1 MATEQELAEYL
12 RLVAADLHRTR
23 QQLRSVEERAH
34 EPIALVA
41 MACRYP
47 GGVASPEDLW
57 RLVADGTDAVSPFPA
72 DRGWETEPSE
82 YVSEGGFLSGA
93 PDFDAE
99 FFGISPREALAM
111 DPQQR
116 QLLEV
121 SWEALE
127 RVGLDP
133 SSLRGSDT
141 GVFVGMYYQ
150 DYESRL
156 SDSHAGGYGLT
167 GNASSVASGRV
178 AYTFG
183 LEGPA
188 ITIDTACSSSLVAM
202 HLAAQ
207 ALRNG
212 ECSLALAGGVTVM
225 STPAAFT
232 EFARQG
238 GLASDGRCKAFSAGA
253 DGTGWG
259 EGVGVLVLER
269 LSEAQRLGHPVLAV
283 LRGSAVNQD
292 GASNGLSAPNGPSQ
306 ERVIR
311 AALAGAR
318 LSTSDVDAVEG
329 HGTGT
334 TLGDP
339 IEAQALLA
347 TYGQERPED
356 RPLWLGSVK
365 SNFGHTQAAA
375 GVAGV
380 IKMVEAMRHGTLP
393 ATLHAGEASP
403 HVDWATGDVRLL
415 TEARSWEAEGRPRR
429 AGVSSFG
436 ISGTNAH
443 VILEEAPAQAAP
455 APSAD
460 PVVTGGVVPWVLSA
474 RSDAG
479 LRALAGRL
487 ASDVP
492 AGADIA
498 DVAGSLASGRAGL
511 EFRAVVLGADRE
523 ELQQGLAAVES
534 AGAVT
539 RGPVAW
545 VFPGQGS
552 QWVGMGREL
561 AGCSPVFAAVLDEVC
576 AVADPL
582 LGRSL
587 REVMFSGAEVHQTGF
602 TQVAVFAF
610 EAALA
615 AVAQAAGS
623 KPDFVAGHSVGEV
636 TAAYVAGAV
645 SLEDAVRL
653 LVARGALMQALPS
666 GGAMAAVQAG
676 VREVDLS
683 GLEDRVAVAAVNSSS
698 AVVLSG
704 EREAVEEAIG
714 RLAGRKVHW
723 LEVSHAFHSP
733 LMRPIADE
741 LARVVTGIRFTEPQI
756 PLVSAVTG
764 AVAGADVLGDPGHW
778 VEQAVGT
785 VRFHDV
791 VRFLHERGIAGF
803 LELGPDTVLSAAV
816 YDGDE
821 NGVWAAG
828 LAEHEDAGA
837 RRLLKGLADAW
848 THGAAV
854 DWTRLVPAGRR
865 VALPTYP
872 FQHRRYW
879 PAGSGA
885 VTGLGA
891 AGLAAAAHPLLAA
904 VVTLADS
911 DEWLF
916 TGRLSGAS
924 ASWPADHELPG
935 VTALPAAALA
945 ELVLFAGERAGRPAI
960 EQITF
965 ERPLV
970 LPEREER
977 EAVDLQISVR
987 GEHATVSSRPV
998 GEELWIR
1005 HATATLTDDLAED
1018 PPSGPDGRDV
1028 FVQMETDE
1036 EQDGFGI
1043 HPGLLQA
1050 ALNLGPDEVPQRWEG
1065 VRLFAVG
1072 ARQIRARSIGSGLL
1086 AVDSHGDPV
1095 LQIRAMSTRRTTADE
1110 FTRGRG
1116 RLLSLRWEP
1125 VPVSAGES
1133 PEWSTIRPGETVAAP
1148 DGEPSTV
1155 VALCEGEDPVA
1166 WALGVVQDWVA
1177 ADRPA
1182 GSRLVVT
1189 TREAVAAGTDD
1200 AVPGLAQAPVWG
1212 LVRSA
1217 RAEYPD
1223 AGLILLDEDGHDASS
1238 AARHAAIAS
1247 GEPELAVRRGEIRM
1261 PRLRPTPPDE
1271 QATQAGGA
1279 GTEGTMLITGG
1290 TGTLGGLVARH
1301 LVARHGVRSLVLV
1314 SRSGPDAPGADALAA
1329 DLEAAGARVRVVAAD
1344 LADRTA
1350 VDALVADIPDLTGI
1364 VHTAGLI
1371 ADTLF
1376 ATLTPESLARVI
1388 AAKSVSAQHLHE
1400 ATLDRDLTTFV
1411 LFSSLAGLLGSPGQ
1425 ANYAAANAYL
1435 DALAAHRRA
1444 AGRPAVS
1451 IAWYLWEQ
1459 RSTITTGLSETDRA
1473 RLARGGAPLPTE
1485 TALRLFDAALAAG
1498 DALSAAGLD
1507 LAAVRAGVDAGLP
1520 ELALLRGLVRVPRR
1534 VADNGALGRQLG
1546 SRSAPEQRRFLLDLV
1561 REQAALVLGHRD
1573 ASGIPADRAFRDLGF
1588 GSLTAVELRNRL
1600 AATAGLALPAT
1611 LVFDYPTA
1619 QALAEYL
1626 LRRVS
1631 GVADSSAEVVPARSA
1646 GEPIAI
1652 VSMACRYPGGVASPE
1667 DLWRLVA
1674 DGVDAMGAF
1683 PADRG
1688 WETDPAEYAQIGG
1701 FLSGMADFDAEFF
1714 GISPREAVAMDP
1726 QQRLLLEV
1734 SWEALER
1741 AGLDPAAMKG
1751 TDTGVFA
1758 GLAMQDYSS
1767 RLPDGSA
1774 GGFGMTGNASSV
1786 ASGRVAYTFGLE
1798 GPAVTVDTACS
1809 SSLVAMHLAAQA
1821 LRNGECSLALAGG
1834 VTVLAT
1840 QGIFAEFT
1848 RQGGMASDGRC
1859 KPFSA
1864 AADGTGWG
1872 EGVGVVLLERLS
1884 EARRLGHPV
1893 LAVLRGSAV
1902 NQDGASNGLSAPNGP
1917 SQERVIRRALA
1928 DARLSPSDVDVTE
1941 AHGTGTAL
1949 GDPIEAQALLAT
1961 YGQERPEERPLWLG
1975 SVKSN
1980 IGHTQA
1986 AAGVAG
1992 VIKMVEAM
2000 RHEMLPPTLHA
2011 DEPSPHVE
2019 WSAGEVRLLAE
2030 ARPWEPAD
2038 RPRRAGVS
2046 SFGISGTNAHVILEE
2061 APAAS
2066 AVVPSAEPV
2075 VTGAV
2080 VPWVLSAR
2088 SAPALRALAGRLAS
2102 DVPAGA
2108 DIADVAGALARGR
2121 AGLEYRAVALG
2132 VDRPELDEALIRV
2145 ESAGPAVSGA
2155 DVAFVFP
2162 GQGSQWIGMG
2172 RELLACSP
2180 VFAEF
2185 VAECEPLV
2193 DFPLR
2198 DALVSG
2204 AGLDRVEV
2212 VQPAL
2217 FVMMVGLARAW
2228 EAAGVVPSAVV
2239 GHSQGEIAA
2248 ACFAG
2253 ALSLEDALS
2262 LVTARGR
2269 ALVALAGTGGML
2281 SVAAAPEVV
2290 EGMLA
2295 DGLGIAAVNASAQ
2308 VVVSGVPEPLDT
2320 LAARCEAAG
2329 IRARRVDVDYAS
2341 HHPLMEQVREQ
2352 LLAVRVSPRPGRV
2365 PFYSAVT
2372 GTVVDTEGLDVT
2384 YWWRNLR
2391 EQVKFAQTVAAMPVA
2406 GFVEVS
2412 PHPVLVPGIE
2422 GRWAVGSLR
2431 RDDGGQRRLLASLGE
2446 AWARGAAVDWTR
2458 LTAGGKPVALP
2469 TYPFQHR
2476 PYWASGGGTGRG
2488 TAGHPL
2494 LDSAV
2499 RLAEDAGWVLS
2510 GRVSAGTSPWL
2521 ADHAVSGTVLVPGAA
2536 LAELVLHAGDRAG
2549 LPAIGEITFEQPL
2562 VLNGSPVDLQVSVE
2576 GGQAAVF
2583 SRTGEQWTRHA
2594 IATLAD
2600 PSGMVEG
2607 LEGQWPPAGAQALA
2621 VSDAYEVMAGRG
2633 YEYGPTFRGLQAAW
2647 RLGEDLY
2654 AEVELPAAG
2663 EGQDGF
2669 GIHPAL
2675 LDAAL
2680 HALLVAAIEESGQEV
2695 LLPFA
2700 WRDVRLHATGASAL
2714 RVRLSPAGPDAFSLL
2729 AADGD
2734 GKPVVSAGAMMS
2746 RPADTGR
2753 LAGPDAGTGLLALE
2767 WAPLSL
2773 GPAPERAWAQV
2784 GPELDLPDA
2793 TGELVFAMAE
2803 PADLPGA
2810 LALVQAWLEAG
2821 HPAGSRL
2828 VVRTREAV
2836 AAAEGDT
2843 VAGLESSGIW
2853 GLVRSAQS
2861 EHPDAGLVL
2870 LDDDG
2875 RSESDAVV
2883 APALATGEKELALRA
2898 GAVLVPRLRPVPAGL
2913 EAPVGPE
2920 AWRLEWAAGGDLD
2933 GVRAVPAP
2941 DAERPLGAHEV
2952 RIAVRAAGVNFR
2964 DLLSA
2969 LGMLPNDTRPPGT
2982 DGAGVVIEAGPEVT
2996 GLPVGTRVMGMFQ
3009 AFGPLA
3015 VVDARPLVPIPD
3027 GWSDVEAAGAP
3038 TAYLTA
3044 HHALFDLGRVRPGDR
3059 VLIHA
3064 ASGGVGMAAVHL
3076 ALAAGAEVFAT
3087 ASPAKQ
3093 ATVAALGVTRIASSR
3108 TADFAAEF
3116 GQVDVVLNSLTG
3128 ELLDASLGMLAEG
3141 GRFVELGKTD
3151 IRDPRQ
3157 VPFDLGDFA
3166 PERLAEKWQQIL
3178 EQIVPLPVTVWPVAR
3193 AGAAL
3198 RYMSQAR
3205 HVGKIV
3211 LRLPGVDDG
3220 TVLITGGTGTLGGLV
3235 ARHLVDRH
3243 GVRDLVLV
3251 SRSGPEA
3258 PGAAELAAELEA
3270 AGARVRIVAAD
3281 LSRRAA
3287 ADALVADI
3295 PELAG
3300 VVHAAGVLEDMS
3312 VTSLTGESLGR
3323 VLAAKADAAW
3333 HLHQATEHVDLRM
3346 FVLFSSLAGL
3356 LGNPGQGNY
3365 AAANTYLDAL
3375 AEHRKALG
3383 LPAVSIAW
3391 GLWEQAS
3398 VMTAG
3403 VTSTG
3408 RARLARGGGVVLGTE
3423 QALGLLDRALGTGRP
3438 VLAAGLDVGAVR
3450 SAIAAGSPV
3459 PSVLLGLGRAPR
3471 RAAVA
3476 GAGGGA
3482 LARRLVALPS
3492 AEHLRVVLDL
3502 VREHA
3507 AVVLGLGDG
3516 VSADRAFRDLGFDSL
3531 TAVELR
3537 NRLAAA
3543 SGLALP
3549 ATLVFDYPTPRVLAE
3564 YLVARVTGAAPAAAE
3579 VVPASAVTG
3588 EPVAIVSMACRFPGE
3603 VSSPED
3609 LWRLVADG
3617 VDAMGDFPA
3626 DRGWEPESVG
3636 YARVGGFLSGAAD
3649 FDAEFFGVS
3658 PREAVAMDP
3667 QQRLLL
3673 EVSWEALERAG
3684 LDPSGLRGSDTGVF
3698 AGLYYQGYGSQLP
3711 DGDGSGFRL
3720 TGYSTSVASGR
3731 VSYALG
3737 LEGPAVTIDT
3747 ACSSSLVAMHLAA
3760 QALRNGECSLALA
3773 GGAAVMAT
3781 PAAFAEFALQGGLA
3795 SDGRCKPFSDDADGT
3810 GWGEGVGVLVLER
3823 LSEAQ
3828 RLGHPVLAVLRGS
3841 AVNQDGASNGL
3852 SAPNGPSQQRVI
3864 RAALASAGLSA
3875 AEVDTAEAHG
3885 TGTTL
3890 GDPIEAQAL
3899 LATYGQDRPE
3909 DRPLWLGSV
3918 KSNIGHTQAAAGVA
3932 GVIKMVEAMR
3942 HGVFPVTLHAGE
3954 PSHHVDWTAGD
3965 VRLLTE
3971 ARPWESDGRPRRA
3984 GVSAFGLSGT
3994 NAHVI
3999 LEQAPDPLPEQVSD
4013 AAPVVTGGVVPW
4025 VLSARSGAGL
4035 RALAARLASDVPAG
4049 ADIADVAVSLAGGRA
4064 GQEYRAVALGIDLEE
4079 LDAALVRVEPGAPSA
4094 SGTGVAF
4101 VFPGQGSQW
4110 VGMGGELLAC
4120 SSVFADFVAECEP
4133 LVDFPL
4139 RDALVSGVGLER
4151 VEVVQPALF
4160 VMMVG
4165 LAKVWEAAGVVPS
4178 AVVGHSQGELAAACF
4193 AGALSLE
4200 DALGLVTARGRA
4212 LVALAGTGGMLSVS
4226 AAPEVVE
4233 GMLADGLV
4241 IAAVNAPGQVVVSG
4255 APEPLDA
4262 LAVRCEGA
4270 GIRARRVDVD
4280 YASHHPLVEQV
4291 REQLLAVRVSPR
4303 PGRVPFY
4310 SAVTGSVVDTEGLDV
4325 AYWWRNLREQVRF
4338 AQTVASMPVAGFVEV
4353 SPHPVLVPGIEG
4365 RWGVGSLRRDDGG
4378 QRRLLMS
4385 LAEAW
4390 IHGAA
4395 VDWTRLI
4402 TGGKPVTL
4410 PTYPFQ
4416 HRRYWASGGGTGRSR
4431 VGHPLLESAVRLA
4444 EDAGWVWSGRLSAG
4458 TSPWLGD
4465 HVVAGTVLAPG
4476 AALAELV
4483 LHAGDRA
4490 GLPAIG
4496 EITFE
4501 QPLVLDGVVDVQVRV
4516 EDSRA
4521 SVFSRTGEQWIRH
4534 ATASLD
4540 DPAGMVE
4547 GLEGQWPPAGA
4558 QALAVGD
4565 AYDVMAA
4572 CGYEYGPAFRGLQA
4586 AWRLGEDLYAEVE
4599 LPAVGEGQDGFGIHP
4614 ALLDAA
4620 LHVLLT
4626 AAGEGD
4632 EIGLPFAWRDVRL
4645 HATGASALRVRLSP
4659 AGSDAVSLLAA
4670 DGEGQPVV
4678 SVGAM
4683 ISRPAEASRLAPA
4696 LSAGAGL
4703 LALEWAPVRLSA
4715 GSSAVQE
4722 WVRVGPDL
4730 PAETDGPLFALA
4742 EPVDIPAA
4750 LALVRAWL
4758 ADEHPAGSRLAFRT
4772 RDAVAAVE
4780 GDSVAGLAVSGV
4792 WGLVRS
4798 AMAEHPDAG
4807 LALLDDDGRP
4817 ESEAMVSA
4825 ALATGERE
4833 LALRDGA
4840 VLVPRLRRAASSDE
4854 PAPVLGPDGTVLVT
4868 GGTGTL
4874 GGLVARHLAVRH
4886 EVRDLV
4892 LVSRSGEDAP
4902 GADELVADI
4911 EAAGARV
4918 RIVAADLADRA
4929 VVDALVADLP
4939 DLTAVVHAAGVVEDA
4954 PVTSLTEQSLDRVLA
4969 SKAVSARHLH
4979 EATAD
4984 RKLRMF
4990 VLFSSL
4996 SGLLGGAGQGNYTAA
5011 NTYLDALAAHRRAQ
5025 GRPTVSIAWGFW
5037 EQRST
5042 IGAGVTDVDLARLAR
5057 VGGTLLPI
5065 EQALSLFDQALGV
5078 GSPVVATGLDVAA
5091 VRGAIAAGQ
5100 TMPAVLLGFG
5110 RAPRRTAAA
5119 GTGGGELARRLA
5131 GLGEGERSRVLLDL
5145 VREHAAVV
5153 LGHGDASGIEAGQA
5167 FRNLGFDSLT
5177 AVELRNRLA
5186 AASGLTL
5193 PATLV
5198 FDYPTPQALAEY
5210 LLRQALGVEG
5220 TAGEVV
5226 PTRSAG
5232 EPVAVVSMACRF
5244 PGGVASP
5251 EELWQLVVGGTDAM
5265 GDFPA
5270 DRGWETEPAG
5280 YSRVGGFLSGAA
5292 DFDAEFFGIS
5302 PREAVAMDPQ
5312 QRLLLEVSW
5321 EALERAGFDPSR
5333 MRGSDTG
5340 VFAGLSLQD
5349 YAWRLSEADGG
5360 SFRLTGNA
5368 SSVVS
5373 GRVAFAF
5380 GLEGPAVTVDT
5391 ACSSSL
5397 VAMHLAAQAL
5407 RNGECSLALAGGVT
5421 VMATP
5426 TTISEFALQGGLAG
5440 DGRVKAFSGTAD
5452 GTALSEGVGVVV
5464 LERLSEAQ
5472 RLGHPVLAVLR
5483 GSAVN
5488 QDGASN
5494 GLSAPNGPS
5503 QERVIR
5509 RALADARLTPGDV
5522 DAVEGHGTGTT
5533 LGDPIEAQA
5542 LLATYGQERPED
5554 QPLWL
5559 GSVKSN
5565 IGHAQA
5571 AAGVAG
5577 VIKMVEALRHGML
5590 PPTLHAD
5597 EPSPHVDWTAGD
5609 VRLLTEPRAWE
5620 SDGRPRR
5627 AGVSSFG
5634 ISGTNAHVILEA
5646 PPEPVPARPTSGRPV
5661 VTGGVVPWV
5670 LSARSGAGLAA
5681 LAGQLASDVPAGAD
5695 IADVAGALAGG
5706 RAGLE
5711 YRTVVLGVDRAE
5723 LDEALVRVEPGT
5735 PSASGSDVAFVFPGQ
5750 GSQWVGMG
5758 RELLACSSVFAEFVA
5773 ECEPLV
5779 DFPLRD
5785 ALVSG
5790 DGLER
5795 VEVVQPALFVMMVGL
5810 AKVWE
5815 AAGVVPSAVVGH
5827 SQGELAAACFAGAL
5841 SLEDALGLVTARGRA
5856 LVALAGTGGM
5866 LSVSAAPEVVEG
5878 MLADGLVI
5886 AAVNAPG
5893 QVVVSGAPEPLDAL
5907 AVRCEGAGIRAR
5919 RVDVDYASHHPL
5931 VEQVRE
5937 QLLAVRVSP
5946 RPGRVPFYSAVT
5958 GTVVDTEGLDVAYW
5972 WRNLRE
5978 QVRFAQAVASM
5989 PVAGFVEVSPHPV
6002 LVPGVEDGWAVGSL
6016 RRDDGG
6022 QRRLLMSLAEAWT
6035 HGAAVDWTRLV
6046 PQGSP
6051 ITLPTYPFQHRR
6063 YWASGGATGQGGA
6076 GHPLLG
6082 SAVRLAED
6090 AGWVLSGRVSAGT
6103 SPWLADHAVSGT
6115 VLVPGAALAELVL
6128 HAGDRTGLPAIGEIT
6143 FEQPLVLDG
6152 AADVQV
6158 RVDGEQASV
6167 FSQAGEQWIRHA
6179 TATLADPAGTV
6190 EGLEEQWPPADAQP
6204 LPVSDAYEVMAAR
6217 GYEYGP
6223 TFRGLRAAWRL
6234 GEDLY
6239 AEVELP
6245 AGDAQDG
6252 FAIHPALLDAALH
6265 VLIAATEDGDQIGLP
6280 FAWRDVRLHA
6290 TGASALRV
6298 RLSPAGPDAVS
6309 LLAADGEGQP
6319 VVSAASMMARP
6330 TDTARLTTG
6339 TGPGLLTLEWAPFGL
6354 GSAPEQAWVPVGPGL
6369 DLPTGTDGPLF
6380 ALAELADVP
6389 TALALV
6395 QAWLADEHPAGS
6407 RLAFRTRDAVAAVEG
6422 DSVAGLAVSGVWG
6435 LVRSAMAE
6443 HPDAGLV
6450 LLDDDGS
6457 PGSEAMVSAALATG
6471 ERELALRDGAVLVP
6485 RLRRAVPGDDA
6496 APVFDPEGAVLITG
6510 GTGTLGGLIARHL
6523 VDAYG
6528 IRNLVLASRSG
6539 PDAPGA
6545 GELAAELEAAGA
6557 RVQVVA
6563 VDLSQRTA
6571 VDALVA
6577 ELPGLTGV
6585 VHAAGIT
6592 EDMSVTSL
6600 TGPPLE
6606 RVLAAKADAAR
6617 HLHEATTGRD
6627 LGLFVLFSSLAG
6639 LLGGPGQANYAA
6651 ANTYLDALAALRQ
6664 SQGLPGVSIAWG
6676 LWEQRSAL
6684 TGTLTRAD
6692 QARLARGGGVA
6703 LSTEQALRLF
6713 DSALAGA
6720 SPVVAAGLDVDAAR
6734 ATATAGFALP
6744 SVLGDLVRAPRR
6756 AAAGTQGADTFARRL
6771 AGLGETER
6779 SRFLLNLVREHAAVV
6794 LGYDQAESVRAD
6806 QAFRDFGFDS
6816 VTAVELRN
6824 RLAGV
6829 TGLTLPATLVF
6840 DYPTS
6845 RVLAERLLHVAI
6857 GAPKDPEEARIEE
6870 VIRAIPVSRLRDVGL
6885 LDVLLE
6891 LADTPTNGNGNG
6903 NGDGASNGNGDG
6915 ASNGNTN
6922 GNGSGND
6929 HGGAPPASQID
6940 ELSSDD
6946 LIRMALEENE

>member
-23 QQLRSVEERAH
+23 QRLRSVEERAH

-47 GGVASPEDLW
+47 GGVASPEGLW

-72 DRGWETEPSE
+72 DRGWETEQSE
-82 YVSEGGFLSGA
+82 YAGYAREGGFLSGA

-127 RVGLDP
+127 RVGVDP
-133 SSLRGSDT
+133 SNLRGSDT

-156 SDSHAGGYGLT
+156 SDVHAGGYGLT
-167 GNASSVASGRV
+167 GNTSSVASGRV

-238 GLASDGRCKAFSAGA
+238 GLASDGRCKPFSAGA

-259 EGVGVLVLER
+259 EGVGMLVLER

-311 AALAGAR
+311 AALASAR
-318 LSTSDVDAVEG
+318 LSTSDVDVVEG

-356 RPLWLGSVK
+356 QPLWLGSVK

-403 HVDWATGDVRLL
+403 HVDWSAGDVRLL
-415 TEARSWEAEGRPRR
+415 TEARRWESTDRPRR

-443 VILEEAPAQAAP
+443 VILEEAPAESAP
-455 APSAD
+455 DQSAPDQSAPS
-460 PVVTGGVVPWVLSA
+460 VVTGGVVPWVLSA
-474 RSDAG
+474 RSDEG
-479 LRALAGRL
+479 LRAMAGRL
-487 ASDVP
+487 SSDVP

-498 DVAGSLASGRAGL
+498 DVAGSLARGRAGL
-511 EFRAVVLGADRE
+511 EFRAVALGADRE
-523 ELQQGLAAVES
+523 ELEQGLAAVDPS
-534 AGAVT
+534 GAVAP
-539 RGPVAW
+539 GPVAW

-552 QWVGMGREL
+552 QWVGMGQEL
-561 AGCSPVFAAVLDEVC
+561 AGCSPVFAGVLDEVC

-587 REVMFSGAEVHQTGF
+587 REVMFSGVEVHQTAF

-610 EAALA
+610 EAGLA
-615 AVAQAAGS
+615 AVARAVGL

-653 LVARGALMQALPS
+653 LVARGGLMQALPS

-704 EREAVEEAIG
+704 DREAVEDAIG
-714 RLAGRKVHW
+714 RLPGRKVHW

-741 LARVVTGIRFTEPQI
+741 LARVVAGIRFAEPRV

-764 AVAGADVLGDPGHW
+764 AVAGVDVLGDPGHW
-778 VEQAVGT
+778 VEQAIGT

-791 VRFLHERGIAGF
+791 VRFLHGRGVGGF
-803 LELGPDTVLSAAV
+803 VELGPDTVLSAAV

-821 NGVWAAG
+821 GGVWAAG
-828 LAEHEDAGA
+828 LAERDDAGA
-837 RRLLKGLADAW
+837 RRLLAGLAEAW

-891 AGLAAAAHPLLAA
+891 AGLTAAAHPLLAA

-924 ASWPADHELPG
+924 ASWLADHELLG
-935 VTALPAAALA
+935 VTVLPAAALA

-965 ERPLV
+965 ERPLA
-970 LPEREER
+970 LQERES
-977 EAVDLQISVR
+977 VDLQISVR
-987 GEHATVSSRPV
+987 GDRATVSSRPV

-1005 HATATLTDDLAED
+1005 HATATLTDDLADDLAEG
-1018 PPSGPDGRDV
+1018 PQSGSDGRDV
-1028 FVQMETDE
+1028 LVQVETDE

-1095 LQIRAMSTRRTTADE
+1095 LRIRVMSTRRTTADE
-1110 FTRGRG
+1110 FVRGHG

-1125 VPVSAGES
+1125 VPGSADES
-1133 PEWSTIRPGETVAAP
+1133 PAWSTIRPGETVAAP
-1148 DGEPSTV
+1148 DGEPGTV

-1166 WALGVVQDWVA
+1166 WVLGVVQDWVA

-1200 AVPGLAQAPVWG
+1200 TVPGLAQAPVWG

-1238 AARHAAIAS
+1238 VVRHAAIAS
-1247 GEPELAVRRGEIRM
+1247 GELELAVRRGEIRV
-1261 PRLRPTPPDE
+1261 PRLRPAPPDE
-1271 QATQAGGA
+1271 QATRAGGV

-1301 LVARHGVRSLVLV
+1301 LVARHGVRSLVLA

-1376 ATLTPESLARVI
+1376 ATLTPESLARVV
-1388 AAKSVSAQHLHE
+1388 AAKAVSAQHLHE

-1425 ANYAAANAYL
+1425 ANYAAANSYL

-1459 RSTITTGLSETDRA
+1459 RSTITTGLSETDRV

-1485 TALRLFDAALAAG
+1485 TALRLFDAALTAG

-1507 LAAVRAGVDAGLP
+1507 LAAVRADVDAGLP
-1520 ELALLRGLVRVPRR
+1520 ELVLLRGLVRAPRR
-1534 VADNGALGRQLG
+1534 AAGNGALGRQLG

-1573 ASGIPADRAFRDLGF
+1573 AGGIPADRAFRDLGF

-1600 AATAGLALPAT
+1600 AAAAGMALPAT
-1611 LVFDYPTA
+1611 VVFDYPTA

-1688 WETDPAEYAQIGG
+1688 WETDSAEYARIGG

-1884 EARRLGHPV
+1884 EAQRLGHPV
-1893 LAVLRGSAV
+1893 LGVLRGSAV

-1961 YGQERPEERPLWLG
+1961 YGQDRPEDRPLWLG

-2000 RHEMLPPTLHA
+2000 RHETLPPTLHA
-2011 DEPSPHVE
+2011 DEPSPHVD
-2019 WSAGEVRLLAE
+2019 WTAGEVRLLTE
-2030 ARPWEPAD
+2030 ACPWESEG

-2046 SFGISGTNAHVILEE
+2046 SFGISGTNAHLILEQ
-2061 APAAS
+2061 APDP
-2066 AVVPSAEPV
+2066 VPVPPSDAGPV

-2088 SAPALRALAGRLAS
+2088 SAPALEALAGRLAS
-2102 DVPAGA
+2102 DVPAGTPV
-2108 DIADVAGALARGR
+2108 ADVAGALARGR
-2121 AGLEYRAVALG
+2121 AGLEHRAVVLG
-2132 VDRPELDEALIRV
+2132 VDRAELDEALMRV
-2145 ESAGPAVSGA
+2145 EPAGPAVSGA

-2185 VAECEPLV
+2185 VAECEQLV

-2204 AGLDRVEV
+2204 AGADRVEV

-2281 SVAAAPEVV
+2281 SVSAAPEVA
-2290 EGMLA
+2290 EGLLA
-2295 DGLGIAAVNASAQ
+2295 DGLGIAAVNAAEQ
-2308 VVVSGVPEPLDT
+2308 VVVSGAPEALDA

-2341 HHPLMEQVREQ
+2341 HHPLVERVREQ
-2352 LLAVRVSPRPGRV
+2352 LLAVRVTPRPGRV

-2372 GTVVDTEGLDVT
+2372 GTVVDTAGLDAA

-2391 EQVKFAQTVAAMPVA
+2391 EQVRFAQTVASMPVA

-2446 AWARGAAVDWTR
+2446 AWSHGAAVDWTR
-2458 LTAGGKPVALP
+2458 LIAGGKPVVLP

-2476 PYWASGGGTGRG
+2476 RYWASGGGTGRG
-2488 TAGHPL
+2488 GAGHPL

-2510 GRVSAGTSPWL
+2510 GRVSVGTSPWL

-2536 LAELVLHAGDRAG
+2536 LTELVLHAGDRAG

-2576 GGQAAVF
+2576 GDQAAVF

-2594 IATLAD
+2594 TATLAD
-2600 PSGMVEG
+2600 PAGMVEG
-2607 LEGQWPPAGAQALA
+2607 LEGQWPPAGSQALA
-2621 VSDAYEVMAGRG
+2621 VSDAYDVMAGRG
-2633 YEYGPTFRGLQAAW
+2633 YEYGPTFRGLRAAW
-2647 RLGEDLY
+2647 RLGEELY

-2663 EGQDGF
+2663 EDQDGF

-2680 HALLVAAIEESGQEV
+2680 HALLVAAVEESGQEV

-2734 GKPVVSAGAMMS
+2734 GKPVVSAGAMTS
-2746 RPADTGR
+2746 RPTATGR
-2753 LAGPDAGTGLLALE
+2753 LATPGAGTGLLALE

-2803 PADLPGA
+2803 PADLPAA

-2828 VVRTREAV
+2828 VVRTRAAV

-2853 GLVRSAQS
+2853 GLVRSARS
-2861 EHPDAGLVL
+2861 EHPDVGLVL

-2913 EAPVGPE
+2913 EPPSGPE

-2964 DLLSA
+2964 DLLLA
-2969 LGMLPNDTRPPGT
+2969 LGSLPNDARPPGT
-2982 DGAGVVIEAGPEVT
+2982 DGAGVVIETGPEVT
-2996 GLPVGTRVMGMFQ
+2996 NLPVGTRVMGMFQ

-3027 GWSDVEAAGAP
+3027 GWSDAEAAAAP

-3093 ATVAALGVTRIASSR
+3093 AAVAALGVTRIASSR
-3108 TADFAAEF
+3108 TADFADEF

-3128 ELLDASLGMLAEG
+3128 ELLDASLGMLADG

-3166 PERLAEKWQQIL
+3166 PEWLAEKWQQVL
-3178 EQIVPLPVTVWPVAR
+3178 ERIVPLPVTVWPVAR

-3198 RYMSQAR
+3198 RFMSQAR

-3211 LRLPGVDDG
+3211 LRLSGVDDG
-3220 TVLITGGTGTLGGLV
+3220 AVLITGGTGTLGGLV
-3235 ARHLVDRH
+3235 ARHLVERH
-3243 GVRDLVLV
+3243 GVRDLVLA
-3251 SRSGPEA
+3251 SRSGPDA
-3258 PGAAELAAELEA
+3258 PGADELAAELEA

-3281 LSRRAA
+3281 LSQRAA

-3323 VLAAKADAAW
+3323 VLAPKADAAW

-3391 GLWEQAS
+3391 GLWEPTS

-3423 QALGLLDRALGTGRP
+3423 QALGLLDRALDTGRP
-3438 VLAAGLDVGAVR
+3438 VVAAGLDVGGVR
-3450 SAIAAGSPV
+3450 DAIAAGSQV

-3476 GAGGGA
+3476 GAGGGV
-3482 LARRLVALPS
+3482 LARRLAALPL
-3492 AEHLRVVLDL
+3492 AEHVRVVLDV

-3507 AVVLGLGDG
+3507 AVVLGHGDG
-3516 VSADRAFRDLGFDSL
+3516 VPADRAFRDLGFDSL

-3543 SGLALP
+3543 SGLTLP

-3564 YLVARVTGAAPAAAE
+3564 YLVARVTGAAPAVAE
-3579 VVPASAVTG
+3579 VAPAAVAAG
-3588 EPVAIVSMACRFPGE
+3588 EPVAIVSMACRFPGG

-3626 DRGWEPESVG
+3626 DRGWETEPTG

-3684 LDPSGLRGSDTGVF
+3684 LDPTGLRGSDTGVF

-3781 PAAFAEFALQGGLA
+3781 PAAFAEFAVQGGLA
-3795 SDGRCKPFSDDADGT
+3795 ADGRCKPFSDEADGT

-3823 LSEAQ
+3823 LSEAR

-3864 RAALASAGLSA
+3864 RAALAGAGLSA
-3875 AEVDTAEAHG
+3875 AEVDAAEAHG

-3899 LATYGQDRPE
+3899 LATYGQERPE

-3942 HGVFPVTLHAGE
+3942 HGVLPVTLHAGQ

-4049 ADIADVAVSLAGGRA
+4049 ADIADVAGALAGGRA
-4064 GQEYRAVALGIDLEE
+4064 GLEYRAVVLGVDRAE
-4079 LDAALVRVEPGAPSA
+4079 LDEALVRVEPGLPSV
-4094 SGTGVAF
+4094 SGTDVAF

-4110 VGMGGELLAC
+4110 LGMGRELLAG
-4120 SSVFADFVAECEP
+4120 SPVFAEFVAECEQ

-4151 VEVVQPALF
+4151 VDVVQPALF

-4165 LAKVWEAAGVVPS
+4165 LARVWEAAGVVPS

-4200 DALGLVTARGRA
+4200 DALGLVIARGRA

-4233 GMLADGLV
+4233 GMLRDGLG

-4262 LAVRCEGA
+4262 LAARCEAA

-4280 YASHHPLVEQV
+4280 YASHNPLVDSV
-4291 REQLLAVRVSPR
+4291 RERLLAVEVSPR
-4303 PGRVPFY
+4303 SGRVPFY
-4310 SAVTGSVVDTEGLDV
+4310 SAVTGSVVDTVELD
-4325 AYWWRNLREQVRF
+4325 AGYWWRNLREQVKF

-4365 RWGVGSLRRDDGG
+4365 RWAVGSLRRDDGG

-4390 IHGAA
+4390 THGAA
-4395 VDWTRLI
+4395 VDWMRLI

-4416 HRRYWASGGGTGRSR
+4416 HRRYWASGGGTGRSG

-4516 EDSRA
+4516 DGDQA

-4534 ATASLD
+4534 ATATLA

-4547 GLEGQWPPAGA
+4547 GLDGQWPPVGA
-4558 QALAVGD
+4558 QALAIGD
-4565 AYDVMAA
+4565 AYDVMADY
-4572 CGYEYGPAFRGLQA
+4572 GYEYGPAFRGLRA

-4599 LPAVGEGQDGFGIHP
+4599 LPAAGEGQDGFGIHP

-4620 LHVLLT
+4620 LHVLLA
-4626 AAGEGD
+4626 AAGDGD
-4632 EIGLPFAWRDVRL
+4632 EIGLPFAWRDVQL

-4659 AGSDAVSLLAA
+4659 AGSGAVSLLAA

-4683 ISRPAEASRLAPA
+4683 ISRPAETGRLAPA

-4715 GSSAVQE
+4715 GSSAVRE
-4722 WVRVGPDL
+4722 WVRADPDL
-4730 PAETDGPLFALA
+4730 PAGTDGPLFALA
-4742 EPVDIPAA
+4742 EPVD
-4750 LALVRAWL
+4750 
-4758 ADEHPAGSRLAFRT
+4758 
-4772 RDAVAAVE
+4772 
-4780 GDSVAGLAVSGV
+4780 
-4792 WGLVRS
+4792 
-4798 AMAEHPDAG
+4798 
-4807 LALLDDDGRP
+4807 
-4817 ESEAMVSA
+4817 
-4825 ALATGERE
+4825 
-4833 LALRDGA
+4833 
-4840 VLVPRLRRAASSDE
+4840 
-4854 PAPVLGPDGTVLVT
+4854 
-4868 GGTGTL
+4868 
-4874 GGLVARHLAVRH
+4874 
-4886 EVRDLV
+4886 
-4892 LVSRSGEDAP
+4892 
-4902 GADELVADI
+4902 
-4911 EAAGARV
+4911 
-4918 RIVAADLADRA
+4918 
-4929 VVDALVADLP
+4929 
-4939 DLTAVVHAAGVVEDA
+4939 
-4954 PVTSLTEQSLDRVLA
+4954 
-4969 SKAVSARHLH
+4969 
-4979 EATAD
+4979 
-4984 RKLRMF
+4984 
-4990 VLFSSL
+4990 
-4996 SGLLGGAGQGNYTAA
+4996 
-5011 NTYLDALAAHRRAQ
+5011 
-5025 GRPTVSIAWGFW
+5025 
-5037 EQRST
+5037 
-5042 IGAGVTDVDLARLAR
+5042 
-5057 VGGTLLPI
+5057 
-5065 EQALSLFDQALGV
+5065 
-5078 GSPVVATGLDVAA
+5078 
-5091 VRGAIAAGQ
+5091 
-5100 TMPAVLLGFG
+5100 
-5110 RAPRRTAAA
+5110 
-5119 GTGGGELARRLA
+5119 
-5131 GLGEGERSRVLLDL
+5131 
-5145 VREHAAVV
+5145 
-5153 LGHGDASGIEAGQA
+5153 
-5167 FRNLGFDSLT
+5167 
-5177 AVELRNRLA
+5177 
-5186 AASGLTL
+5186 
-5193 PATLV
+5193 
-5198 FDYPTPQALAEY
+5198 
-5210 LLRQALGVEG
+5210 
-5220 TAGEVV
+5220 
-5226 PTRSAG
+5226 
-5232 EPVAVVSMACRF
+5232 
-5244 PGGVASP
+5244 
-5251 EELWQLVVGGTDAM
+5251 
-5265 GDFPA
+5265 
-5270 DRGWETEPAG
+5270 
-5280 YSRVGGFLSGAA
+5280 
-5292 DFDAEFFGIS
+5292 
-5302 PREAVAMDPQ
+5302 
-5312 QRLLLEVSW
+5312 
-5321 EALERAGFDPSR
+5321 
-5333 MRGSDTG
+5333 
-5340 VFAGLSLQD
+5340 
-5349 YAWRLSEADGG
+5349 
-5360 SFRLTGNA
+5360 
-5368 SSVVS
+5368 
-5373 GRVAFAF
+5373 
-5380 GLEGPAVTVDT
+5380 
-5391 ACSSSL
+5391 
-5397 VAMHLAAQAL
+5397 
-5407 RNGECSLALAGGVT
+5407 
-5421 VMATP
+5421 
-5426 TTISEFALQGGLAG
+5426 
-5440 DGRVKAFSGTAD
+5440 
-5452 GTALSEGVGVVV
+5452 
-5464 LERLSEAQ
+5464 
-5472 RLGHPVLAVLR
+5472 
-5483 GSAVN
+5483 
-5488 QDGASN
+5488 
-5494 GLSAPNGPS
+5494 
-5503 QERVIR
+5503 
-5509 RALADARLTPGDV
+5509 
-5522 DAVEGHGTGTT
+5522 
-5533 LGDPIEAQA
+5533 
-5542 LLATYGQERPED
+5542 
-5554 QPLWL
+5554 
-5559 GSVKSN
+5559 
-5565 IGHAQA
+5565 
-5571 AAGVAG
+5571 
-5577 VIKMVEALRHGML
+5577 
-5590 PPTLHAD
+5590 
-5597 EPSPHVDWTAGD
+5597 
-5609 VRLLTEPRAWE
+5609 
-5620 SDGRPRR
+5620 
-5627 AGVSSFG
+5627 
-5634 ISGTNAHVILEA
+5634 
-5646 PPEPVPARPTSGRPV
+5646 VPA
-5661 VTGGVVPWV
+5661 
-5670 LSARSGAGLAA
+5670 
-5681 LAGQLASDVPAGAD
+5681 
-5695 IADVAGALAGG
+5695 
-5706 RAGLE
+5706 
-5711 YRTVVLGVDRAE
+5711 
-5723 LDEALVRVEPGT
+5723 
-5735 PSASGSDVAFVFPGQ
+5735 
-5750 GSQWVGMG
+5750 
-5758 RELLACSSVFAEFVA
+5758 
-5773 ECEPLV
+5773 
-5779 DFPLRD
+5779 
-5785 ALVSG
+5785 
-5790 DGLER
+5790 
-5795 VEVVQPALFVMMVGL
+5795 
-5810 AKVWE
+5810 
-5815 AAGVVPSAVVGH
+5815 
-5827 SQGELAAACFAGAL
+5827 
-5841 SLEDALGLVTARGRA
+5841 
-5856 LVALAGTGGM
+5856 
-5866 LSVSAAPEVVEG
+5866 
-5878 MLADGLVI
+5878 
-5886 AAVNAPG
+5886 
-5893 QVVVSGAPEPLDAL
+5893 
-5907 AVRCEGAGIRAR
+5907 
-5919 RVDVDYASHHPL
+5919 
-5931 VEQVRE
+5931 
-5937 QLLAVRVSP
+5937 
-5946 RPGRVPFYSAVT
+5946 
-5958 GTVVDTEGLDVAYW
+5958 
-5972 WRNLRE
+5972 
-5978 QVRFAQAVASM
+5978 
-5989 PVAGFVEVSPHPV
+5989 
-6002 LVPGVEDGWAVGSL
+6002 
-6016 RRDDGG
+6016 
-6022 QRRLLMSLAEAWT
+6022 
-6035 HGAAVDWTRLV
+6035 
-6046 PQGSP
+6046 
-6051 ITLPTYPFQHRR
+6051 
-6063 YWASGGATGQGGA
+6063 
-6076 GHPLLG
+6076 
-6082 SAVRLAED
+6082 
-6090 AGWVLSGRVSAGT
+6090 
-6103 SPWLADHAVSGT
+6103 
-6115 VLVPGAALAELVL
+6115 
-6128 HAGDRTGLPAIGEIT
+6128 
-6143 FEQPLVLDG
+6143 
-6152 AADVQV
+6152 
-6158 RVDGEQASV
+6158 
-6167 FSQAGEQWIRHA
+6167 
-6179 TATLADPAGTV
+6179 
-6190 EGLEEQWPPADAQP
+6190 
-6204 LPVSDAYEVMAAR
+6204 
-6217 GYEYGP
+6217 
-6223 TFRGLRAAWRL
+6223 
-6234 GEDLY
+6234 
-6239 AEVELP
+6239 
-6245 AGDAQDG
+6245 
-6252 FAIHPALLDAALH
+6252 
-6265 VLIAATEDGDQIGLP
+6265 
-6280 FAWRDVRLHA
+6280 
-6290 TGASALRV
+6290 
-6298 RLSPAGPDAVS
+6298 
-6309 LLAADGEGQP
+6309 
-6319 VVSAASMMARP
+6319 
-6330 TDTARLTTG
+6330 
-6339 TGPGLLTLEWAPFGL
+6339 
-6354 GSAPEQAWVPVGPGL
+6354 
-6369 DLPTGTDGPLF
+6369 
-6380 ALAELADVP
+6380 
-6389 TALALV
+6389 ALALV
-6395 QAWLADEHPAGS
+6395 QAWLADERPAGS
-6407 RLAFRTRDAVAAVEG
+6407 RLAVRTRDAVAAVEG

-6450 LLDDDGS
+6450 LLDDDGR
-6457 PGSEAMVSAALATG
+6457 PESEAMVSAALATG
-6471 ERELALRDGAVLVP
+6471 ERELALRDGKVLVP
-6485 RLRRAVPGDDA
+6485 RLRRAAPSDEP
-6496 APVFDPEGAVLITG
+6496 APVLGPDGTVLVTG

-6523 VDAYG
+6523 AVRHEVRD
-6528 IRNLVLASRSG
+6528 LVLVSRSG
-6539 PDAPGA
+6539 QDAPGA
-6545 GELAAELEAAGA
+6545 DELVADLETAGA
-6557 RVQVVA
+6557 RVRIVA
-6563 VDLSQRTA
+6563 ADLADRA
-6571 VDALVA
+6571 EVDALVA
-6577 ELPGLTGV
+6577 DLPDLTAV
-6585 VHAAGIT
+6585 VHAAGVV
-6592 EDMSVTSL
+6592 EDAPVTSL
-6600 TGPPLE
+6600 TEPSLG
-6606 RVLAAKADAAR
+6606 RVLASKAVSAR
-6617 HLHEATTGRD
+6617 HLHEATADRE
-6627 LGLFVLFSSLAG
+6627 LRMFVLFSSLSG
-6639 LLGGPGQANYAA
+6639 LLGGAGQGNYTA
-6651 ANTYLDALAALRQ
+6651 ANTYLDALAAHRTAE
-6664 SQGLPGVSIAWG
+6664 GLPTVSIAWG
-6676 LWEQRSAL
+6676 FWEQRSTIGAGVTDVDL
-6684 TGTLTRAD
+6684 
-6692 QARLARGGGVA
+6692 ARLARVGGT
-6703 LSTEQALRLF
+6703 LLPIEQALNLF
-6713 DSALAGA
+6713 DQALRGGP
-6720 SPVVAAGLDVDAAR
+6720 PVVATGLDVAAVR
-6734 ATATAGFALP
+6734 GAIAAGQTMPA
-6744 SVLGDLVRAPRR
+6744 VLLGFGRAPRR
-6756 AAAGTQGADTFARRL
+6756 TARPHRRRRAGPSPGRAGRGRAVPRPARPGVRARR
-6771 AGLGETER
+6771 GGPRPRRRER
-6779 SRFLLNLVREHAAVV
+6779 HRGRP
-6794 LGYDQAESVRAD
+6794 
-6806 QAFRDFGFDS
+6806 
-6816 VTAVELRN
+6816 
-6824 RLAGV
+6824 GV
-6829 TGLTLPATLVF
+6829 P
-6840 DYPTS
+6840 
-6845 RVLAERLLHVAI
+6845 
-6857 GAPKDPEEARIEE
+6857 
-6870 VIRAIPVSRLRDVGL
+6870 
-6885 LDVLLE
+6885 
-6891 LADTPTNGNGNG
+6891 
-6903 NGDGASNGNGDG
+6903 
-6915 ASNGNTN
+6915 
-6922 GNGSGND
+6922 
-6929 HGGAPPASQID
+6929 
-6940 ELSSDD
+6940 
-6946 LIRMALEENE
+6946 

>member
-1 MATEQELAEYL
+1 M
-12 RLVAADLHRTR
+12 
-23 QQLRSVEERAH
+23 
-34 EPIALVA
+34 
-41 MACRYP
+41 
-47 GGVASPEDLW
+47 
-57 RLVADGTDAVSPFPA
+57 
-72 DRGWETEPSE
+72 
-82 YVSEGGFLSGA
+82 
-93 PDFDAE
+93 
-99 FFGISPREALAM
+99 
-111 DPQQR
+111 
-116 QLLEV
+116 
-121 SWEALE
+121 
-127 RVGLDP
+127 
-133 SSLRGSDT
+133 
-141 GVFVGMYYQ
+141 
-150 DYESRL
+150 
-156 SDSHAGGYGLT
+156 
-167 GNASSVASGRV
+167 
-178 AYTFG
+178 
-183 LEGPA
+183 
-188 ITIDTACSSSLVAM
+188 
-202 HLAAQ
+202 
-207 ALRNG
+207 
-212 ECSLALAGGVTVM
+212 
-225 STPAAFT
+225 
-232 EFARQG
+232 
-238 GLASDGRCKAFSAGA
+238 
-253 DGTGWG
+253 
-259 EGVGVLVLER
+259 
-269 LSEAQRLGHPVLAV
+269 
-283 LRGSAVNQD
+283 
-292 GASNGLSAPNGPSQ
+292 
-306 ERVIR
+306 
-311 AALAGAR
+311 
-318 LSTSDVDAVEG
+318 
-329 HGTGT
+329 
-334 TLGDP
+334 
-339 IEAQALLA
+339 
-347 TYGQERPED
+347 
-356 RPLWLGSVK
+356 
-365 SNFGHTQAAA
+365 
-375 GVAGV
+375 
-380 IKMVEAMRHGTLP
+380 
-393 ATLHAGEASP
+393 
-403 HVDWATGDVRLL
+403 
-415 TEARSWEAEGRPRR
+415 
-429 AGVSSFG
+429 
-436 ISGTNAH
+436 
-443 VILEEAPAQAAP
+443 
-455 APSAD
+455 
-460 PVVTGGVVPWVLSA
+460 
-474 RSDAG
+474 
-479 LRALAGRL
+479 
-487 ASDVP
+487 
-492 AGADIA
+492 
-498 DVAGSLASGRAGL
+498 
-511 EFRAVVLGADRE
+511 
-523 ELQQGLAAVES
+523 
-534 AGAVT
+534 
-539 RGPVAW
+539 
-545 VFPGQGS
+545 
-552 QWVGMGREL
+552 
-561 AGCSPVFAAVLDEVC
+561 
-576 AVADPL
+576 
-582 LGRSL
+582 
-587 REVMFSGAEVHQTGF
+587 
-602 TQVAVFAF
+602 
-610 EAALA
+610 
-615 AVAQAAGS
+615 
-623 KPDFVAGHSVGEV
+623 
-636 TAAYVAGAV
+636 
-645 SLEDAVRL
+645 
-653 LVARGALMQALPS
+653 
-666 GGAMAAVQAG
+666 
-676 VREVDLS
+676 
-683 GLEDRVAVAAVNSSS
+683 
-698 AVVLSG
+698 
-704 EREAVEEAIG
+704 
-714 RLAGRKVHW
+714 
-723 LEVSHAFHSP
+723 
-733 LMRPIADE
+733 
-741 LARVVTGIRFTEPQI
+741 
-756 PLVSAVTG
+756 
-764 AVAGADVLGDPGHW
+764 
-778 VEQAVGT
+778 
-785 VRFHDV
+785 
-791 VRFLHERGIAGF
+791 
-803 LELGPDTVLSAAV
+803 
-816 YDGDE
+816 
-821 NGVWAAG
+821 
-828 LAEHEDAGA
+828 
-837 RRLLKGLADAW
+837 
-848 THGAAV
+848 
-854 DWTRLVPAGRR
+854 
-865 VALPTYP
+865 
-872 FQHRRYW
+872 
-879 PAGSGA
+879 
-885 VTGLGA
+885 
-891 AGLAAAAHPLLAA
+891 
-904 VVTLADS
+904 
-911 DEWLF
+911 
-916 TGRLSGAS
+916 
-924 ASWPADHELPG
+924 ELPE
-935 VTALPAAALA
+935 LP
-945 ELVLFAGERAGRPAI
+945 
-960 EQITF
+960 
-965 ERPLV
+965 
-970 LPEREER
+970 
-977 EAVDLQISVR
+977 
-987 GEHATVSSRPV
+987 
-998 GEELWIR
+998 
-1005 HATATLTDDLAED
+1005 
-1018 PPSGPDGRDV
+1018 
-1028 FVQMETDE
+1028 
-1036 EQDGFGI
+1036 
-1043 HPGLLQA
+1043 
-1050 ALNLGPDEVPQRWEG
+1050 
-1065 VRLFAVG
+1065 
-1072 ARQIRARSIGSGLL
+1072 
-1086 AVDSHGDPV
+1086 
-1095 LQIRAMSTRRTTADE
+1095 
-1110 FTRGRG
+1110 
-1116 RLLSLRWEP
+1116 
-1125 VPVSAGES
+1125 
-1133 PEWSTIRPGETVAAP
+1133 
-1148 DGEPSTV
+1148 
-1155 VALCEGEDPVA
+1155 
-1166 WALGVVQDWVA
+1166 
-1177 ADRPA
+1177 
-1182 GSRLVVT
+1182 
-1189 TREAVAAGTDD
+1189 
-1200 AVPGLAQAPVWG
+1200 
-1212 LVRSA
+1212 
-1217 RAEYPD
+1217 
-1223 AGLILLDEDGHDASS
+1223 
-1238 AARHAAIAS
+1238 
-1247 GEPELAVRRGEIRM
+1247 
-1261 PRLRPTPPDE
+1261 
-1271 QATQAGGA
+1271 
-1279 GTEGTMLITGG
+1279 
-1290 TGTLGGLVARH
+1290 
-1301 LVARHGVRSLVLV
+1301 
-1314 SRSGPDAPGADALAA
+1314 
-1329 DLEAAGARVRVVAAD
+1329 
-1344 LADRTA
+1344 
-1350 VDALVADIPDLTGI
+1350 
-1364 VHTAGLI
+1364 
-1371 ADTLF
+1371 
-1376 ATLTPESLARVI
+1376 
-1388 AAKSVSAQHLHE
+1388 
-1400 ATLDRDLTTFV
+1400 
-1411 LFSSLAGLLGSPGQ
+1411 
-1425 ANYAAANAYL
+1425 
-1435 DALAAHRRA
+1435 
-1444 AGRPAVS
+1444 
-1451 IAWYLWEQ
+1451 
-1459 RSTITTGLSETDRA
+1459 
-1473 RLARGGAPLPTE
+1473 
-1485 TALRLFDAALAAG
+1485 AG
-1498 DALSAAGLD
+1498 DA
-1507 LAAVRAGVDAGLP
+1507 
-1520 ELALLRGLVRVPRR
+1520 
-1534 VADNGALGRQLG
+1534 
-1546 SRSAPEQRRFLLDLV
+1546 
-1561 REQAALVLGHRD
+1561 
-1573 ASGIPADRAFRDLGF
+1573 
-1588 GSLTAVELRNRL
+1588 
-1600 AATAGLALPAT
+1600 
-1611 LVFDYPTA
+1611 
-1619 QALAEYL
+1619 
-1626 LRRVS
+1626 
-1631 GVADSSAEVVPARSA
+1631 
-1646 GEPIAI
+1646 
-1652 VSMACRYPGGVASPE
+1652 
-1667 DLWRLVA
+1667 
-1674 DGVDAMGAF
+1674 
-1683 PADRG
+1683 
-1688 WETDPAEYAQIGG
+1688 
-1701 FLSGMADFDAEFF
+1701 
-1714 GISPREAVAMDP
+1714 
-1726 QQRLLLEV
+1726 
-1734 SWEALER
+1734 
-1741 AGLDPAAMKG
+1741 
-1751 TDTGVFA
+1751 
-1758 GLAMQDYSS
+1758 
-1767 RLPDGSA
+1767 
-1774 GGFGMTGNASSV
+1774 
-1786 ASGRVAYTFGLE
+1786 
-1798 GPAVTVDTACS
+1798 
-1809 SSLVAMHLAAQA
+1809 
-1821 LRNGECSLALAGG
+1821 
-1834 VTVLAT
+1834 
-1840 QGIFAEFT
+1840 
-1848 RQGGMASDGRC
+1848 
-1859 KPFSA
+1859 
-1864 AADGTGWG
+1864 
-1872 EGVGVVLLERLS
+1872 
-1884 EARRLGHPV
+1884 
-1893 LAVLRGSAV
+1893 
-1902 NQDGASNGLSAPNGP
+1902 
-1917 SQERVIRRALA
+1917 
-1928 DARLSPSDVDVTE
+1928 
-1941 AHGTGTAL
+1941 
-1949 GDPIEAQALLAT
+1949 
-1961 YGQERPEERPLWLG
+1961 
-1975 SVKSN
+1975 
-1980 IGHTQA
+1980 
-1986 AAGVAG
+1986 
-1992 VIKMVEAM
+1992 
-2000 RHEMLPPTLHA
+2000 
-2011 DEPSPHVE
+2011 
-2019 WSAGEVRLLAE
+2019 
-2030 ARPWEPAD
+2030 
-2038 RPRRAGVS
+2038 
-2046 SFGISGTNAHVILEE
+2046 
-2061 APAAS
+2061 
-2066 AVVPSAEPV
+2066 
-2075 VTGAV
+2075 
-2080 VPWVLSAR
+2080 
-2088 SAPALRALAGRLAS
+2088 
-2102 DVPAGA
+2102 
-2108 DIADVAGALARGR
+2108 
-2121 AGLEYRAVALG
+2121 
-2132 VDRPELDEALIRV
+2132 
-2145 ESAGPAVSGA
+2145 
-2155 DVAFVFP
+2155 
-2162 GQGSQWIGMG
+2162 
-2172 RELLACSP
+2172 
-2180 VFAEF
+2180 
-2185 VAECEPLV
+2185 
-2193 DFPLR
+2193 
-2198 DALVSG
+2198 
-2204 AGLDRVEV
+2204 
-2212 VQPAL
+2212 
-2217 FVMMVGLARAW
+2217 
-2228 EAAGVVPSAVV
+2228 
-2239 GHSQGEIAA
+2239 
-2248 ACFAG
+2248 
-2253 ALSLEDALS
+2253 
-2262 LVTARGR
+2262 
-2269 ALVALAGTGGML
+2269 
-2281 SVAAAPEVV
+2281 
-2290 EGMLA
+2290 
-2295 DGLGIAAVNASAQ
+2295 
-2308 VVVSGVPEPLDT
+2308 
-2320 LAARCEAAG
+2320 
-2329 IRARRVDVDYAS
+2329 
-2341 HHPLMEQVREQ
+2341 
-2352 LLAVRVSPRPGRV
+2352 
-2365 PFYSAVT
+2365 
-2372 GTVVDTEGLDVT
+2372 
-2384 YWWRNLR
+2384 
-2391 EQVKFAQTVAAMPVA
+2391 
-2406 GFVEVS
+2406 
-2412 PHPVLVPGIE
+2412 
-2422 GRWAVGSLR
+2422 
-2431 RDDGGQRRLLASLGE
+2431 
-2446 AWARGAAVDWTR
+2446 
-2458 LTAGGKPVALP
+2458 
-2469 TYPFQHR
+2469 
-2476 PYWASGGGTGRG
+2476 
-2488 TAGHPL
+2488 
-2494 LDSAV
+2494 
-2499 RLAEDAGWVLS
+2499 
-2510 GRVSAGTSPWL
+2510 
-2521 ADHAVSGTVLVPGAA
+2521 
-2536 LAELVLHAGDRAG
+2536 
-2549 LPAIGEITFEQPL
+2549 
-2562 VLNGSPVDLQVSVE
+2562 
-2576 GGQAAVF
+2576 
-2583 SRTGEQWTRHA
+2583 
-2594 IATLAD
+2594 
-2600 PSGMVEG
+2600 
-2607 LEGQWPPAGAQALA
+2607 
-2621 VSDAYEVMAGRG
+2621 
-2633 YEYGPTFRGLQAAW
+2633 
-2647 RLGEDLY
+2647 
-2654 AEVELPAAG
+2654 
-2663 EGQDGF
+2663 QDGF

-2746 RPADTGR
+2746 RPVDTGR
-2753 LAGPDAGTGLLALE
+2753 LAGPGAGTGLLALE

-2773 GPAPERAWAQV
+2773 GPAPEQAWAQV

-2793 TGELVFAMAE
+2793 TGEPVFAMAE
-2803 PADLPGA
+2803 PADLPRA
-2810 LALVQAWLEAG
+2810 LALVHAWLEAG
-2821 HPAGSRL
+2821 YPAGSRL

-2853 GLVRSAQS
+2853 GLVRSARS
-2861 EHPDAGLVL
+2861 EHPDVGLVL

-2898 GAVLVPRLRPVPAGL
+2898 GAVLVPRLRPLPADLEVPF
-2913 EAPVGPE
+2913 GPE

-2933 GVRAVPAP
+2933 EVRAVPAP

-2969 LGMLPNDTRPPGT
+2969 LGMMPNDTRPPGT
-2982 DGAGVVIEAGPEVT
+2982 DGAGVVIETGPEVT

-3027 GWSDVEAAGAP
+3027 GWSDVEAAAAP

-3044 HHALFDLGRVRPGDR
+3044 HHALFDLGRVRAGDR

-3093 ATVAALGVTRIASSR
+3093 AAVAALGVTHIASSR

-3116 GQVDVVLNSLTG
+3116 GEVDVVLNSLTG
-3128 ELLDASLGMLAEG
+3128 ELLDASLGMLADG

-3157 VPFDLGDFA
+3157 VPFDLGDFT
-3166 PERLAEKWQQIL
+3166 PERLAEMWQQVL
-3178 EQIVPLPVTVWPVAR
+3178 ERIVPLPVTVWPVAR
-3193 AGAAL
+3193 AGTAL
-3198 RYMSQAR
+3198 RFMSQAR

-3211 LRLPGVDDG
+3211 LRLPGVGDG
-3220 TVLITGGTGTLGGLV
+3220 AVLVTGGTGTLGGLV

-3251 SRSGPEA
+3251 SRSGPDA
-3258 PGAAELAAELEA
+3258 PGAAELTTALEA

-3281 LSRRAA
+3281 LSDRAA
-3287 ADALVADI
+3287 VDALVAGI
-3295 PELAG
+3295 AELSG
-3300 VVHAAGVLEDMS
+3300 VVHAAGVLEDTS

-3323 VLAAKADAAW
+3323 VLAAKADTAW
-3333 HLHQATEHVDLRM
+3333 HLHQATEHLDLRT

-3375 AEHRKALG
+3375 AAHRTALG
-3383 LPAVSIAW
+3383 LPTVSIAW
-3391 GLWEQAS
+3391 GLWEQTSA
-3398 VMTAG
+3398 MTAG
-3403 VTSTG
+3403 VTGTG

-3438 VLAAGLDVGAVR
+3438 VVAAGLDVGAVR
-3450 SAIAAGSPV
+3450 DAIAAGSPV
-3459 PSVLLGLGRAPR
+3459 PAVLLGLGRAPR

-3482 LARRLVALPS
+3482 LARRLAALPS
-3492 AEHLRVVLDL
+3492 AEHPRVVLDL

-3507 AVVLGLGDG
+3507 AVVLGHGDG
-3516 VSADRAFRDLGFDSL
+3516 VPADRAFRDLGFDSL

-3543 SGLALP
+3543 SGLTLP

-3564 YLVARVTGAAPAAAE
+3564 HLVARVTGVAPAAAE
-3579 VVPASAVTG
+3579 IAPASAATG
-3588 EPVAIVSMACRFPGE
+3588 DPIAIVSMACRFPGG

-3617 VDAMGDFPA
+3617 VDAMGEFPA
-3626 DRGWEPESVG
+3626 DRGWEPEPAG

-3684 LDPSGLRGSDTGVF
+3684 LDPSNLRGSDTGVF

-3795 SDGRCKPFSDDADGT
+3795 SDGRCKPFSDEADGT

-3864 RAALASAGLSA
+3864 RAALAGAGLSA

-3885 TGTTL
+3885 TGTAL

-3942 HGVFPVTLHAGE
+3942 HGVLPATLHAGE

-4049 ADIADVAVSLAGGRA
+4049 ADIADVAGALAGGRA
-4064 GQEYRAVALGIDLEE
+4064 GLEHRAVALGIDRAE
-4079 LDAALVRVEPGAPSA
+4079 LDAALVRVEPGAPSV
-4094 SGTGVAF
+4094 SGSDVAF

-4110 VGMGGELLAC
+4110 LGMGRELLAC
-4120 SSVFADFVAECEP
+4120 SPVFAEFVAECER

-4139 RDALVSGVGLER
+4139 RDALVSGAGLER

-4165 LAKVWEAAGVVPS
+4165 LARVWEAAGVFPS

-4200 DALGLVTARGRA
+4200 DALGLVIARGRA
-4212 LVALAGTGGMLSVS
+4212 LVALAGTGGMLSV
-4226 AAPEVVE
+4226 AVAPEVVE
-4233 GMLADGLV
+4233 GMLRDGLG
-4241 IAAVNAPGQVVVSG
+4241 IAAVNAAEQVVVSG

-4262 LAVRCEGA
+4262 LAARCEAA

-4280 YASHHPLVEQV
+4280 YASHNPLVDSV
-4291 REQLLAVRVSPR
+4291 RERLLAVRVSPR

-4310 SAVTGSVVDTEGLDV
+4310 SAVTGSVVDTVELDA

-4365 RWGVGSLRRDDGG
+4365 RWAVGSLRRDDGG

-4390 IHGAA
+4390 TYGAA
-4395 VDWTRLI
+4395 VDWTRLS

-4431 VGHPLLESAVRLA
+4431 AGGHPLLESAVRLA

-4490 GLPAIG
+4490 GLPAIE

-4534 ATASLD
+4534 ATASLA
-4540 DPAGMVE
+4540 DPAGTGMVE
-4547 GLEGQWPPAGA
+4547 DLDGQWPPVGA
-4558 QALAVGD
+4558 QALAIGD

-4572 CGYEYGPAFRGLQA
+4572 RGYEYGPAFRGLRA

-4599 LPAVGEGQDGFGIHP
+4599 LPELPTGDAQDGFGIHP

-4645 HATGASALRVRLSP
+4645 HAIGASALRVRLSP
-4659 AGSDAVSLLAA
+4659 AGPGAVSLLAA

-4683 ISRPAEASRLAPA
+4683 ISRPAETSRLAPA

-4703 LALEWAPVRLSA
+4703 LALEWAPVRRSA
-4715 GSSAVQE
+4715 DNSAVRE

-4730 PAETDGPLFALA
+4730 PEGTDEPLYALA
-4742 EPVDIPAA
+4742 EPVDVPAA
-4750 LALVRAWL
+4750 LALVQAWL
-4758 ADEHPAGSRLAFRT
+4758 ADEHPAGSRLAVRT

-4807 LALLDDDGRP
+4807 LVLLDDDGRP
-4817 ESEAMVSA
+4817 ESEVMVSA
-4825 ALATGERE
+4825 ALATGEKE

-4840 VLVPRLRRAASSDE
+4840 VLVPRLRRAAAGDE

-4892 LVSRSGEDAP
+4892 LVSRSGQDAP
-4902 GADELVADI
+4902 GADELVADL

-4954 PVTSLTEQSLDRVLA
+4954 PVTSLTEPALGRVLA
-4969 SKAVSARHLH
+4969 SKAVSAWNLH

-4984 RKLRMF
+4984 RKLRGF

-5025 GRPTVSIAWGFW
+5025 GRPAVSIAWGFW
-5037 EQRST
+5037 ERRST
-5042 IGAGVTDVDLARLAR
+5042 IGAGVTDADLARLAR

-5065 EQALSLFDQALGV
+5065 EQALSLFDQALRV
-5078 GSPVVATGLDVAA
+5078 GPPVVATGLDVAA

-5110 RAPRRTAAA
+5110 RTPLRTAAA

-5186 AASGLTL
+5186 AAAGLTL

-5198 FDYPTPQALAEY
+5198 FDYPTPRALAEY
-5210 LLRQALGVEG
+5210 LLRQALGVEE

-5226 PTRSAG
+5226 PARSPG

-5251 EELWQLVVGGTDAM
+5251 EELWRLIVGGTDAM

-5280 YSRVGGFLSGAA
+5280 YARVGGFLSGAA

-5302 PREAVAMDPQ
+5302 PREALAMDPQ

-5349 YAWRLSEADGG
+5349 YAWRLSDADGG

-5426 TTISEFALQGGLAG
+5426 TTISEFALQGGLAA

-5464 LERLSEAQ
+5464 LERLSEAR

-5542 LLATYGQERPED
+5542 LLATYGQNRPED

-5577 VIKMVEALRHGML
+5577 VIKMVEALRHGTL

-5646 PPEPVPARPTSGRPV
+5646 APEPVPARPTPGRPV

-5681 LAGQLASDVPAGAD
+5681 LAGQLSSDVPAGAD

-5711 YRTVVLGVDRAE
+5711 HRAVVLGVDRAE
-5723 LDEALVRVEPGT
+5723 LDAALVRVEPGA
-5735 PSASGSDVAFVFPGQ
+5735 PSASGGDVAFVFPGQ
-5750 GSQWVGMG
+5750 GSQWLGMG
-5758 RELLACSSVFAEFVA
+5758 RELLACSPVFAEFVA
-5773 ECEPLV
+5773 ECEQLV

-5790 DGLER
+5790 TGLDR
-5795 VEVVQPALFVMMVGL
+5795 VEVIQPALFVMMVGL
-5810 AKVWE
+5810 ARVWE

-5827 SQGELAAACFAGAL
+5827 SQGEVAAAYFAGAL

-5878 MLADGLVI
+5878 MLADGLGI
-5886 AAVNAPG
+5886 AAVNAPR
-5893 QVVVSGAPEPLDAL
+5893 QVVVSGAPERLDAL
-5907 AVRCEGAGIRAR
+5907 AARCEAAGIRAR
-5919 RVDVDYASHHPL
+5919 LVDVDYASHHPL
-5931 VEQVRE
+5931 VESIRE
-5937 QLLAVRVSP
+5937 PLLAVQVSP

-5958 GTVVDTEGLDVAYW
+5958 GSVVDTAVLDAAYW

-5978 QVRFAQAVASM
+5978 QVKFAQTVASM

-6002 LVPGVEDGWAVGSL
+6002 LVQGIEGRWAVGSL

-6022 QRRLLMSLAEAWT
+6022 QRRLLTSVAEAWT
-6035 HGAAVDWTRLV
+6035 HGATVDWTRLV

-6063 YWASGGATGQGGA
+6063 YWASGGATSRGNA
-6076 GHPLLG
+6076 EHPLLN

-6090 AGWVLSGRVSAGT
+6090 AGWVLSGRLSAGT

-6128 HAGDRTGLPAIGEIT
+6128 HAGERAGLPAIGEIT

-6167 FSQAGEQWIRHA
+6167 FSRAGERWIRHA
-6179 TATLADPAGTV
+6179 SATLADPAGTV
-6190 EGLEEQWPPADAQP
+6190 EGMDGPWPPAGARP
-6204 LPVSDAYEVMAAR
+6204 LPVSDAYEAMAAR

-6234 GEDLY
+6234 DEDLY

-6245 AGDAQDG
+6245 ADDAQDG

-6265 VLIAATEDGDQIGLP
+6265 VLIAAAEDGDEIGLP

-6290 TGASALRV
+6290 TGATALRV

-6339 TGPGLLTLEWAPFGL
+6339 TGPGLLTLEWAPFSL
-6354 GSAPEQAWVPVGPGL
+6354 GSAPEQAWVPVGPDL
-6369 DLPTGTDGPLF
+6369 DLPTETDGPLF
-6380 ALAELADVP
+6380 ALAEFADVP
-6389 TALALV
+6389 AALALV
-6395 QAWLADEHPAGS
+6395 QAWLAGEHPPGS
-6407 RLAFRTRDAVAAVEG
+6407 RLAVRTRDAVAAVEG
-6422 DSVAGLAVSGVWG
+6422 DTVAGLAASGVWG

-6450 LLDDDGS
+6450 LLDHDGR
-6457 PGSEAMVSAALATG
+6457 PESEAMVSAALATG

-6485 RLRRAVPGDDA
+6485 RLRRTVSGDDA
-6496 APVFDPEGAVLITG
+6496 VPVFDPEGTVLITG
-6510 GTGTLGGLIARHL
+6510 GTGTLGGLVARHL
-6523 VDAYG
+6523 LDTYG
-6528 IRNLVLASRSG
+6528 IRDVVLASRSG
-6539 PDAPGA
+6539 PEAPGA

-6557 RVQVVA
+6557 RVRIVA
-6563 VDLSQRTA
+6563 ADLSQRTA

-6577 ELPGLTGV
+6577 DIPGLTGV

-6617 HLHEATTGRD
+6617 HLHEATAGRD

-6684 TGTLTRAD
+6684 TGTLTQAD

-6713 DSALAGA
+6713 DAALAGA
-6720 SPVVAAGLDVDAAR
+6720 SPVVAAGLDLDAAR
-6734 ATATAGFALP
+6734 TTATAGFALP

-6756 AAAGTQGADTFARRL
+6756 AAAGARGADTFGRRL

-6794 LGYDQAESVRAD
+6794 LGYDEAASVRAD

-6824 RLAGV
+6824 RLATV

-6845 RVLAERLLHVAI
+6845 RVLAERLLHMAI

-6870 VIRAIPVSRLRDVGL
+6870 AIRAIPVSRLRDVGL

-6903 NGDGASNGNGDG
+6903 SGDGNTNGNG
-6915 ASNGNTN
+6915 NTNTN
-6922 GNGSGND
+6922 GNGSGNG
-6929 HGGAPPASQID
+6929 HGGAPSASQID

>member
-23 QQLRSVEERAH
+23 QRLRSVEDRAH

-82 YVSEGGFLSGA
+82 YVREGGFLSGA
-93 PDFDAE
+93 AEFDAE

-116 QLLEV
+116 LLLEV

-133 SSLRGSDT
+133 SGLRGSDT

-156 SDSHAGGYGLT
+156 SDRHAGGYGLT

-232 EFARQG
+232 EFSRQG

-311 AALAGAR
+311 AALAGAK
-318 LSTSDVDAVEG
+318 LSTSDVDVVEG

-347 TYGQERPED
+347 TYGQDRPED

-415 TEARSWEAEGRPRR
+415 TEAQRWEPADRPRR

-443 VILEEAPAQAAP
+443 VVLEEPPAEPAP
-455 APSAD
+455 APAPVPD
-460 PVVTGGVVPWVLSA
+460 PASPEPSVVTGGVVPWVLSA
-474 RSDAG
+474 RSDVG

-498 DVAGSLASGRAGL
+498 DVAGSLARGRAGL
-511 EFRAVVLGADRE
+511 EFRAVALGADRA
-523 ELQQGLAAVES
+523 ELEQGLAAVES

-552 QWVGMGREL
+552 QWVGMGQEL
-561 AGCSPVFAAVLDEVC
+561 AGCSPVFAAALDEVC

-615 AVAQAAGS
+615 AVARAAGLQ
-623 KPDFVAGHSVGEV
+623 PDFVAGHSVGEV

-666 GGAMAAVQAG
+666 GGAMAAIQAD

-704 EREAVEEAIG
+704 DREAVEEAVG
-714 RLAGRKVHW
+714 RLPGRKVHW

-741 LARVVTGIRFTEPQI
+741 LARVVTGIRFTEPRI

-764 AVAGADVLGDPGHW
+764 GIVGADALGDAGHW
-778 VEQAVGT
+778 VEQAIGT
-785 VRFHDV
+785 VRFHDA
-791 VRFLHERGIAGF
+791 VRSLHERGIAGF
-803 LELGPDTVLSAAV
+803 VELGPDTVLSAAV

-821 NGVWAAG
+821 SGVWAAS
-828 LAEHEDAGA
+828 LAERDDAGA

-848 THGAAV
+848 SHGAAV
-854 DWTRLVPAGRR
+854 DWTRLVPAGRQ

-924 ASWPADHELPG
+924 APWLADHELLG
-935 VTALPAAALA
+935 VTVLPAAALA

-970 LPEREER
+970 LPERES
-977 EAVDLQISVR
+977 VDLQISVR
-987 GEHATVSSRPV
+987 GDRATVSSRPV
-998 GEELWIR
+998 GEELWIQ

-1018 PPSGPDGRDV
+1018 PQSGPDGRDV
-1028 FVQMETDE
+1028 LVEVETDE

-1072 ARQIRARSIGSGLL
+1072 ARRIRARSIGSGLL

-1095 LQIRAMSTRRTTADE
+1095 LRIRAMSTRRTTADE
-1110 FTRGRG
+1110 FVRGHG
-1116 RLLSLRWEP
+1116 RLLGLRWEP
-1125 VPVSAGES
+1125 VPVSAGE
-1133 PEWSTIRPGETVAAP
+1133 PPAWSTIRPGETVAAP

-1155 VALCEGEDPVA
+1155 VALCAGEDPVA
-1166 WALGVVQDWVA
+1166 WALGVVQDWVS
-1177 ADRPA
+1177 ADRPP

-1200 AVPGLAQAPVWG
+1200 AVSGLAQAPVWG

-1223 AGLILLDEDGHDASS
+1223 AGLVLLDEDGHDASS
-1238 AARHAAIAS
+1238 AVRHAAIAS
-1247 GEPELAVRRGEIRM
+1247 GEPELAVRRGEIRV

-1271 QATQAGGA
+1271 QATQSGSVD
-1279 GTEGTMLITGG
+1279 TEGTMLITGG

-1301 LVARHGVRSLVLV
+1301 LVARHGVRSLVLA

-1388 AAKSVSAQHLHE
+1388 AAKAVSARHLHE

-1425 ANYAAANAYL
+1425 ANYAAANTYL
-1435 DALAAHRRA
+1435 DALAAHRQA

-1459 RSTITTGLSETDRA
+1459 RSAITTGLSETDRV

-1485 TALRLFDAALAAG
+1485 TALRLFDAALTAG

-1507 LAAVRAGVDAGLP
+1507 LAAVRADLHAGLP
-1520 ELALLRGLVRVPRR
+1520 EPALLRGLVRVPRR
-1534 VADNGALGRQLG
+1534 AADNGALGRQLG
-1546 SRSAPEQRRFLLDLV
+1546 SRSVPEQRRFLLDLV

-1573 ASGIPADRAFRDLGF
+1573 AAGIPADRAFRDLGF

-1600 AATAGLALPAT
+1600 AAAAGLTLPAT

-1646 GEPIAI
+1646 SEPIAI

-1688 WETDPAEYAQIGG
+1688 WETDSAEYARIGG

-1758 GLAMQDYSS
+1758 GLAMQDYGS

-1840 QGIFAEFT
+1840 EGIFAEFT

-1961 YGQERPEERPLWLG
+1961 YGQDRPQDRPLWLG

-2000 RHEMLPPTLHA
+2000 RHETLPPTLHA
-2011 DEPSPHVE
+2011 DEPSPHVD
-2019 WSAGEVRLLAE
+2019 WAAGDVRLLTE
-2030 ARPWEPAD
+2030 ARPWELEG

-2046 SFGISGTNAHVILEE
+2046 SFGISGTNAHLILEQ
-2061 APAAS
+2061 APDP
-2066 AVVPSAEPV
+2066 VPVPPSDAQPV
-2075 VTGAV
+2075 VTGDV

-2088 SAPALRALAGRLAS
+2088 SAPALEALAGRLAS
-2102 DVPAGA
+2102 DVPAGTPV
-2108 DIADVAGALARGR
+2108 ADVAGALARGR

-2132 VDRPELDEALIRV
+2132 ADRTELDEALMRV
-2145 ESAGPAVSGA
+2145 EPAGPAVSGA

-2185 VAECEPLV
+2185 VAECERLV

-2204 AGLDRVEV
+2204 AGMDRVEV

-2217 FVMMVGLARAW
+2217 FVMMVGLARTW

-2281 SVAAAPEVV
+2281 SVSAAPEAV
-2290 EGMLA
+2290 EGLLA
-2295 DGLGIAAVNASAQ
+2295 DGLGIAAVNAAEQ
-2308 VVVSGVPEPLDT
+2308 VVVSGAPEALDA
-2320 LAARCEAAG
+2320 LAAGCEAAG

-2341 HHPLMEQVREQ
+2341 HHPLVEQVREQ
-2352 LLAVRVSPRPGRV
+2352 LLAVHVTPQPGRV

-2372 GTVVDTEGLDVT
+2372 GTLVATESLDVA

-2391 EQVKFAQTVAAMPVA
+2391 EEVRFAQTVASMPVA
-2406 GFVEVS
+2406 GLVEVS
-2412 PHPVLVPGIE
+2412 PHPVLVPGAE

-2446 AWARGAAVDWTR
+2446 AWAHGAAVDWTR

-2476 PYWASGGGTGRG
+2476 RYWASGGGTGRG
-2488 TAGHPL
+2488 NAGHPL

-2562 VLNGSPVDLQVSVE
+2562 VLNGGPVEVQVSVE
-2576 GGQAAVF
+2576 DGQAAVF

-2600 PSGMVEG
+2600 PAGMVEG
-2607 LEGQWPPAGAQALA
+2607 LEGQWPPAGSQALA
-2621 VSDAYEVMAGRG
+2621 VGDAYEVMAGRG

-2647 RLGEDLY
+2647 RLGEDVY

-2669 GIHPAL
+2669 VIHPAL

-2680 HALLVAAIEESGQEV
+2680 HALIVAAEDGHEV
-2695 LLPFA
+2695 RLPFA

-2753 LAGPDAGTGLLALE
+2753 LTSPGAGTGLLALE
-2767 WAPLSL
+2767 WARLSL
-2773 GPAPERAWAQV
+2773 GSAPERAWVQV

-2793 TGELVFAMAE
+2793 TDELVFAVAE

-2821 HPAGSRL
+2821 YPAGSRL
-2828 VVRTREAV
+2828 VVRTHEAV
-2836 AAAEGDT
+2836 AAVEGDT

-2861 EHPDAGLVL
+2861 EHPDVGLVL

-2913 EAPVGPE
+2913 EVPFGTE

-2969 LGMLPNDTRPPGT
+2969 LGTLPNDTRPPGT
-2982 DGAGVVIEAGPEVT
+2982 DGAGVVVEAGPEVT

-3093 ATVAALGVTRIASSR
+3093 AAVAALGVTHIASSR
-3108 TADFAAEF
+3108 TADFADEF

-3151 IRDPRQ
+3151 IRDARQ

-3166 PERLAEKWQQIL
+3166 PEWLAEKWQQVL
-3178 EQIVPLPVTVWPVAR
+3178 ERIVPLPVTVWPVAR
-3193 AGAAL
+3193 AGEAL
-3198 RYMSQAR
+3198 RFMSQAR

-3220 TVLITGGTGTLGGLV
+3220 AVLITGGTGTLGGLV

-3251 SRSGPEA
+3251 SRSGPDA
-3258 PGAAELAAELEA
+3258 LGADELAAGLEA

-3281 LSRRAA
+3281 LSDRAA
-3287 ADALVADI
+3287 VDALVADI

-3300 VVHAAGVLEDMS
+3300 VVHAAGVLEDTS
-3312 VTSLTGESLGR
+3312 VTSLTSESLGR

-3333 HLHQATEHVDLRM
+3333 HLHQATEHMDLRM

-3375 AEHRKALG
+3375 AEHRTALG

-3391 GLWEQAS
+3391 GLWEQTS

-3403 VTSTG
+3403 VTNTG

-3423 QALGLLDRALGTGRP
+3423 QALDLLDRALGTGRP
-3438 VLAAGLDVGAVR
+3438 VVAAGLDVGAVR

-3459 PSVLLGLGRAPR
+3459 PAVLLGLGRAPR

-3492 AEHLRVVLDL
+3492 VEHVRVVLDV

-3507 AVVLGLGDG
+3507 AVVLGHGDG
-3516 VSADRAFRDLGFDSL
+3516 VPADRAFRDLGFDSL

-3543 SGLALP
+3543 CGLTLP

-3564 YLVARVTGAAPAAAE
+3564 YLVARVTGAVPAAAE
-3579 VVPASAVTG
+3579 VVPVSAATG
-3588 EPVAIVSMACRFPGE
+3588 DPIAVVSMACRFPGG
-3603 VSSPED
+3603 VASPED
-3609 LWRLVADG
+3609 LWRLVAEG

-3626 DRGWEPESVG
+3626 DRGWETESVG

-3737 LEGPAVTIDT
+3737 LEGPAVTVDT

-3773 GGAAVMAT
+3773 GGVAVMAT
-3781 PAAFAEFALQGGLA
+3781 PAAFAEFAVQGGLA
-3795 SDGRCKPFSDDADGT
+3795 SDGRCKPFSAEADGT

-3823 LSEAQ
+3823 LSEAR

-3864 RAALASAGLSA
+3864 RAALAGAGLSA
-3875 AEVDTAEAHG
+3875 AEVDAAEAHG

-3918 KSNIGHTQAAAGVA
+3918 KSNIGHAQAAAGVA

-3942 HGVFPVTLHAGE
+3942 HGMLPATLHAGE
-3954 PSHHVDWTAGD
+3954 PSHHVDWTVGD

-4013 AAPVVTGGVVPW
+4013 VAPVVTGGVVPW

-4049 ADIADVAVSLAGGRA
+4049 ADIPDVALSLAGGRA
-4064 GQEYRAVALGIDLEE
+4064 GLEYRAVVLGVDRAE
-4079 LDAALVRVEPGAPSA
+4079 LDEALVRVEPGVPSV
-4094 SGTGVAF
+4094 SGGDVAF

-4110 VGMGGELLAC
+4110 LGMGRELLAC
-4120 SSVFADFVAECEP
+4120 SSVFAEFVAECEQ

-4139 RDALVSGVGLER
+4139 RDALISGVGLER
-4151 VEVVQPALF
+4151 VDVVQPALF

-4165 LAKVWEAAGVVPS
+4165 LARVWEAAGVVPS

-4200 DALGLVTARGRA
+4200 DALGLVVERGRA

-4226 AAPEVVE
+4226 AAPEVVD
-4233 GMLADGLV
+4233 GMLVDGLG
-4241 IAAVNAPGQVVVSG
+4241 IAAVNAAGQVVVSG

-4262 LAVRCEGA
+4262 LAGRCEAA

-4280 YASHHPLVEQV
+4280 YASHNPLVDSV
-4291 REQLLAVRVSPR
+4291 RERLLAVRVSPR
-4303 PGRVPFY
+4303 SGRVPFY
-4310 SAVTGSVVDTEGLDV
+4310 SAVTGTVVDTAELD
-4325 AYWWRNLREQVRF
+4325 ADYWWRNLRERVLF
-4338 AQTVASMPVAGFVEV
+4338 AQTVASMPVGGFVEV

-4365 RWGVGSLRRDDGG
+4365 RWAVGSLRRDDGG
-4378 QRRLLMS
+4378 QRRLLKS

-4390 IHGAA
+4390 THGAA

-4402 TGGKPVTL
+4402 TGGEPVTL

-4416 HRRYWASGGGTGRSR
+4416 HRRYWVSGGGTGRSR
-4431 VGHPLLESAVRLA
+4431 AGHPLLESAVRLA

-4534 ATASLD
+4534 ATASLA
-4540 DPAGMVE
+4540 DPVDMVE
-4547 GLEGQWPPAGA
+4547 GLEGQWPPVGA
-4558 QALAVGD
+4558 QALPVSD
-4565 AYDVMAA
+4565 AYEVMAA
-4572 CGYEYGPAFRGLQA
+4572 RGYEYGPAFRGLRA
-4586 AWRLGEDLYAEVE
+4586 AWRFGEDLYAEVE
-4599 LPAVGEGQDGFGIHP
+4599 LPAAGEGQDGFGIHP

-4645 HATGASALRVRLSP
+4645 HAIGASALRVRLSP
-4659 AGSDAVSLLAA
+4659 AGPGAVSLLAA

-4683 ISRPAEASRLAPA
+4683 ISRPAEAGRLAPA

-4703 LALEWAPVRLSA
+4703 LALEWAPMRMPT
-4715 GSSAVQE
+4715 GSAVRE

-4730 PAETDGPLFALA
+4730 PAGTEDGPLFALA
-4742 EPVDIPAA
+4742 EPVDVPAA
-4750 LALVRAWL
+4750 LALVQAWL
-4758 ADEHPAGSRLAFRT
+4758 ADERPAGSRLAVRT

-4780 GDSVAGLAVSGV
+4780 GDSVAGLAVAGV

-4807 LALLDDDGRP
+4807 LVLLDDDGRP

-4833 LALRDGA
+4833 LALRDGKL
-4840 VLVPRLRRAASSDE
+4840 LVPRLRRAASSDE
-4854 PAPVLGPDGTVLVT
+4854 PVPVLGPDGTVLVT

-4892 LVSRSGEDAP
+4892 LVSRSGRNAP
-4902 GADELVADI
+4902 GADELVADL

-4954 PVTSLTEQSLDRVLA
+4954 PVTALTEPSLGRVLA

-4984 RKLRMF
+4984 RNLRMF

-5011 NTYLDALAAHRRAQ
+5011 NTYLDALAAHRQAQ
-5025 GRPTVSIAWGFW
+5025 GLPTVSIAWGFW

-5042 IGAGVTDVDLARLAR
+5042 IGAGVTDADLARLAR

-5065 EQALSLFDQALGV
+5065 EQALSLFDQALSG
-5078 GSPVVATGLDVAA
+5078 GPPVVATGLDVAA

-5186 AASGLTL
+5186 AAAGLTL

-5210 LLRQALGVEG
+5210 LLRQALGVGE

-5226 PTRSAG
+5226 PVRSAG

-5426 TTISEFALQGGLAG
+5426 TTISEFALQGGLAA

-5452 GTALSEGVGVVV
+5452 GTVLSEGVGMVV
-5464 LERLSEAQ
+5464 LERLSEAR

-5542 LLATYGQERPED
+5542 LLATYGQNRPED

-5577 VIKMVEALRHGML
+5577 VIKMVEALRHGTL

-5646 PPEPVPARPTSGRPV
+5646 APEPVPARPTSVRPV

-5681 LAGQLASDVPAGAD
+5681 LAGELVSDVPAGTD
-5695 IADVAGALAGG
+5695 IADVAGALAGV

-5711 YRTVVLGVDRAE
+5711 YRAVVLGVDRAE
-5723 LDEALVRVEPGT
+5723 LDEALVRVEPGV
-5735 PSASGSDVAFVFPGQ
+5735 PSVSGGDVAFVFPGQ
-5750 GSQWVGMG
+5750 GSQWLGMG

-5773 ECEPLV
+5773 ECEQLV

-5785 ALVSG
+5785 ALISG
-5790 DGLER
+5790 VGLER
-5795 VEVVQPALFVMMVGL
+5795 VDVVQPALFVMMVGL
-5810 AKVWE
+5810 ARVWE

-5841 SLEDALGLVTARGRA
+5841 SLEDALGLVVERGRA

-5878 MLADGLVI
+5878 MLVDGLGI
-5886 AAVNAPG
+5886 AAVNAAG

-5907 AVRCEGAGIRAR
+5907 AGRCEAAGIRAR
-5919 RVDVDYASHHPL
+5919 RVDVDYASHNPL
-5931 VEQVRE
+5931 VDSVRE
-5937 QLLAVRVSP
+5937 RLLAVRVSP
-5946 RPGRVPFYSAVT
+5946 RSGRVPFYSAVT
-5958 GTVVDTEGLDVAYW
+5958 GTVVDSVELDAAYW

-5978 QVRFAQAVASM
+5978 RVRFAQTVASM
-5989 PVAGFVEVSPHPV
+5989 PVGGFVEVSPHPV
-6002 LVPGVEDGWAVGSL
+6002 LVPGIEGRWAVGSL

-6022 QRRLLMSLAEAWT
+6022 QRRLLKSLAEAWT
-6035 HGAAVDWTRLV
+6035 HGAGVDWTRLV

-6051 ITLPTYPFQHRR
+6051 VTLPTYPFQHRR
-6063 YWASGGATGQGGA
+6063 YWASGGATGRDGA

-6128 HAGDRTGLPAIGEIT
+6128 HAGDRAGLPAIGEIT

-6167 FSQAGEQWIRHA
+6167 FSQAGDQWIRHA
-6179 TATLADPAGTV
+6179 TAILADPAGTV
-6190 EGLEEQWPPADAQP
+6190 EGLEGQWPPAGAQP

-6223 TFRGLRAAWRL
+6223 TFRGLQAAWRL

-6245 AGDAQDG
+6245 SGDTQDG

-6265 VLIAATEDGDQIGLP
+6265 VLIAAAEDGDGIGLP

-6339 TGPGLLTLEWAPFGL
+6339 TGPGLLTLEWAPFSL
-6354 GSAPEQAWVPVGPGL
+6354 GSAPEQVWVPVGPDLDL
-6369 DLPTGTDGPLF
+6369 DLPTGTEDGPLF
-6380 ALAELADVP
+6380 AVAELADVP
-6389 TALALV
+6389 AALALV
-6395 QAWLADEHPAGS
+6395 QAWLADERPAGS
-6407 RLAFRTRDAVAAVEG
+6407 RLAVRTGDAVAAVEG
-6422 DSVAGLAVSGVWG
+6422 DSVAGLAVAGVWG

-6450 LLDDDGS
+6450 LLDDDGR
-6457 PGSEAMVSAALATG
+6457 PESEAMVSAALATG

-6485 RLRRAVPGDDA
+6485 RLRRAASGDDA
-6496 APVFDPEGAVLITG
+6496 VPVFDPEGAVLITG
-6510 GTGTLGGLIARHL
+6510 GTGTLGGLVARHL

-6545 GELAAELEAAGA
+6545 GELAAELEAAGT
-6557 RVQVVA
+6557 RVRIVA
-6563 VDLSQRTA
+6563 ADLSDRAA

-6577 ELPGLTGV
+6577 DIPGLIGV
-6585 VHAAGIT
+6585 VHTAGVT

-6617 HLHEATTGRD
+6617 HLHEATADRD

-6651 ANTYLDALAALRQ
+6651 ANTYLDALAALRR

-6734 ATATAGFALP
+6734 ATATEGFALP

-6756 AAAGTQGADTFARRL
+6756 AAAGTRGADTFARRL
-6771 AGLGETER
+6771 AGLGENER

-6794 LGYDQAESVRAD
+6794 LGYDEAASVRAD

-6845 RVLAERLLHVAI
+6845 RVLAEHLLHVAI

-6891 LADTPTNGNGNG
+6891 LADTPTNGDGDGNGNG
-6903 NGDGASNGNGDG
+6903 NTK
-6915 ASNGNTN
+6915 TN
-6922 GNGSGND
+6922 GNGSGNG
-6929 HGGAPPASQID
+6929 HSGAPSASQID